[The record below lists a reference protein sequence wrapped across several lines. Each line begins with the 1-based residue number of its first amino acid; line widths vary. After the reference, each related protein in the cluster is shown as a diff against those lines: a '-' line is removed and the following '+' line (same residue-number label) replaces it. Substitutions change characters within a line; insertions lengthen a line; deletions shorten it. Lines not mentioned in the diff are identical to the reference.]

1 MLGRLATTMAA
12 AWVAVLC
19 PTAIEPALAQAPY
32 PNRPI
37 RIVVPFAAG
46 GSTDLVARL
55 VAQGMT
61 TVLGQQVVVENRS
74 GAGGIIGSDT
84 VAKAEPDGYTILA
97 ATVST
102 HAINPAL
109 HAKLP
114 FDVQRDF
121 VPLTHLVNVPNV
133 LVVHPSVPSRMAD
146 FRTWIAANAG
156 KASYASPGNGSIG
169 HLQGHWFATLLNVE
183 IAHVP
188 YRGAGPAL
196 QDLVGGQ
203 VQLMVDNVPTSLSH
217 IRSGAVKALLVSS
230 EQRIAQ
236 LPDVPSSPEVG
247 LPDFIGYSWVAL
259 LAPARTP
266 DAITARLH
274 QAAVA
279 ALSDPALKARLSE
292 LSATVVAGDAE
303 ATARLL
309 AVERAKWAPIV
320 KATGATVN

>member
-1 MLGRLATTMAA
+1 MLGRRMTAMAA
-12 AWVAVLC
+12 AWAAVLC
-19 PTAIEPALAQAPY
+19 TMASDPARAQGPY

-61 TVLGQQVVVENRS
+61 TALGQQVVVENRS
-74 GAGGIIGSDT
+74 GAGGIIGSDA

-109 HAKLP
+109 YAKLP
-114 FDVQRDF
+114 FDVKQDF
-121 VPLTHLVNVPNV
+121 APITHLVNVPNV

-146 FRTWIAANAG
+146 FRGWIAANAG

-196 QDLVGGQ
+196 QDLIGGQ
-203 VQLMVDNVPTSLSH
+203 V
-217 IRSGAVKALLVSS
+217 
-230 EQRIAQ
+230 
-236 LPDVPSSPEVG
+236 
-247 LPDFIGYSWVAL
+247 
-259 LAPARTP
+259 
-266 DAITARLH
+266 
-274 QAAVA
+274 
-279 ALSDPALKARLSE
+279 
-292 LSATVVAGDAE
+292 
-303 ATARLL
+303 
-309 AVERAKWAPIV
+309 
-320 KATGATVN
+320 